1 MMDIKKKYMKIFRK
15 NLYLNSKKSKKI
27 IKQVEAEIDDILSR
41 YDDEA
46 KAYNEEMEGA
56 IPYALRL
63 TRENAD
69 YIEDMGLVN
78 AIKFSS
84 KVPHVDIKS
93 RMEIG
98 NLPVFHLTSGFNREK
113 GDYDVAKGI
122 IAIGSKARGV
132 IAFGKLAYGLIAIG
146 GLSIG
151 LLSFGFL
158 SAGVFSVAGLAFAFL
173 LAIGGISISAIAS
186 IGIVALSSLAASG
199 RVAMAHFVQTGQKM
213 SENMPAWFA
222 AMANNIGMV
231 ILVFEMIIIGIGLLI
246 FYFEY
251 ISKRNYD
258 D

>member
-1 MMDIKKKYMKIFRK
+1 MEIKKKYMKIFRK
-15 NLYLNSKKSKKI
+15 NLYLNNKKSKKI
-27 IKQVEAEIDDILSR
+27 IKQVSNEIDEILSR
-41 YDDEA
+41 YDDEVE
-46 KAYNEEMEGA
+46 AYNKEMEGA
-56 IPYALRL
+56 IPYALSL

-69 YIEDMGLVN
+69 YIEDMGIIN
-78 AIKFSS
+78 AIKFSA
-84 KVPHVDIKS
+84 KVPHLDIKS
-93 RMEIG
+93 KMEIG
-98 NLPVFHLTSGFNREK
+98 NLPVFHLTSGFNSKK

-122 IAIGSKARGV
+122 IAIGSKAKGV

-199 RVAMAHFVQTGQKM
+199 QVAMAHFVKTGQKVT
-213 SENMPAWFA
+213 ENIPAWFA

-231 ILVFEMIIIGIGLLI
+231 ILVFEMIILGIGLLI
-246 FYFEY
+246 FYFDY
-251 ISKRNYD
+251 ISKSNYD